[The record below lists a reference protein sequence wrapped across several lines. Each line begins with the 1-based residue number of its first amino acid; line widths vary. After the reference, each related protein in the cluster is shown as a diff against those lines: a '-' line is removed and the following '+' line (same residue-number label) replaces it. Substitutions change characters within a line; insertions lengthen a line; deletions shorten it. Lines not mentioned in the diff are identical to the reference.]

1 VTDQHDPDD
10 VDGPITPEVVKG
22 RGAAARKRRGGE
34 PTDGDA
40 ADLGD
45 LSGAGDAR
53 GPDDAAPAG
62 TGRPGT
68 MVRIGCM
75 VLVALG
81 LMQVFLGG
89 QWALDPDAARCTS
102 ARLAID
108 TANDDDEDFNDV
120 TVPDDVDEVED
131 LDCDQAIELAGAIPD
146 EEDEEADG
154 EFTGASTFLTQGI
167 GIAVIGLAQAV
178 SGLLVLRTRKRLF
191 RNIALGAAAAGI
203 LLPVLGIVSL
213 LALAFAVFGLAFSR
227 DAKAIWGGGSFLR
240 PRPRPEPG

>member
-1 VTDQHDPDD
+1 MTDQHDPDD

-45 LSGAGDAR
+45 LSGSRRREGARRRRAGGNRAPGDH
-53 GPDDAAPAG
+53 GPDRLHGAG
-62 TGRPGT
+62 GPRPHAG
-68 MVRIGCM
+68 VPRRPVGPRPRRR
-75 VLVALG
+75 G
-81 LMQVFLGG
+81 
-89 QWALDPDAARCTS
+89 CTS

-120 TVPDDVDEVED
+120 SLPDDVDEVDD

-154 EFTGASTFLTQGI
+154 EFTGASTFRTQGI

>member
-1 VTDQHDPDD
+1 VTDQHEPDD

-45 LSGAGDAR
+45 LSRSAGD
-53 GPDDAAPAG
+53 GPDDGAPADGRRLG
-62 TGRPGT
+62 TW
-68 MVRIGCM
+68 VRGGAM
-75 VLVALG
+75 VLIALG
-81 LMQVFLGG
+81 LMQLFLGA

-120 TVPDDVDEVED
+120 TLPDDVDEVED
-131 LDCDQAIELAGAIPD
+131 LDCDQAIDLAGAIPD

-154 EFTGASTFLTQGI
+154 EFTGASTFRTQGI
-167 GIAVIGLAQAV
+167 GITVIGLAQAV
-178 SGLLVLRTRKRLF
+178 FGGLVLRTRKRVF
-191 RNIALGAAAAGI
+191 RNIALGTAAAGI
-203 LLPVLGIVSL
+203 LLPVLGIISL
-213 LALAFAVFGLAFSR
+213 LALAFVVFALAFSR
-227 DAKAIWGGGSFLR
+227 DAKALWGGGSFLR